1 MLARLADSQTKSYRR
16 RPLGLLAVLVAL
28 VAACVF
34 SASASAVVLTPTNSP
49 LPGSNFQGGD
59 GNQADPDGASPL
71 VDWENVAGSVASVPD
86 DNVADTMFGGGDKE
100 TEPYHWSFLTQLG
113 GVTPS
118 KDNVFVA
125 WSYVDDSSSDVFL
138 NLAF

>member
-49 LPGSNFQGGD
+49 LAGSNFQGGD
-59 GNQADPDGASPL
+59 GDQADPDGAGAL
-71 VDWENVAGSVASVPD
+71 TDWQNYAGSVTTSVD
-86 DNVADTMFGGGDKE
+86 DSTFDSSFGGGNKE
-100 TEPYHWSFLTQLG
+100 TEPDAWFFVTEAG

-118 KDNVFVA
+118 KSNLLAA
-125 WSYVDDSSSDVFL
+125 WTFQEPRG
-138 NLAF
+138 AA